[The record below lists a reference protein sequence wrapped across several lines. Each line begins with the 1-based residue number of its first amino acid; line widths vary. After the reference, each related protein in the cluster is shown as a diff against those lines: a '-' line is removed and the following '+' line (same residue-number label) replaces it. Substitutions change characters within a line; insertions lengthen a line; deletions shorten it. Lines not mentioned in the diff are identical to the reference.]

1 MKFSSL
7 FLIIVSLCLATRI
20 AAAPSFLKDRANF
33 KTTLIHVGPSPQ
45 EYQDEFPPD
54 GVKQIDYESG
64 GRSLKAWLRLGSAD
78 AVHKHPVL
86 VYFHGGFAFGASDL
100 EDCRKFIDAGFI
112 VFTPTLRGENG
123 NPGVFEMC
131 LGEVDDARASI
142 QWIAKQDF
150 VDKDHIY
157 AFGHSAG
164 GIVATLVSLL
174 DDVPVQITGSSGGL
188 YGPRF
193 FMSGK
198 MAPFDKSIQDEFRF
212 RSIVGNV
219 SNLKHPHF
227 AYAGQQDSWQEI
239 DAVRKEAST
248 TGRIHVEVLPGDH
261 FSCLPACFEK
271 FLKVVLDD
279 IKKTK

>member
-1 MKFSSL
+1 MKLNRSFL
-7 FLIIVSLCLATRI
+7 LIISLSLATQI
-20 AAAPSFLKDRANF
+20 TAAPSFLKDRSNF
-33 KTTLIHVGPSPQ
+33 KTTLVQVGPSPQ
-45 EYQDEFPPD
+45 EYQDELPPD
-54 GVKQIDYESG
+54 GVRQIHYESG
-64 GRSLKAWLRLGSAD
+64 GRSLKAWLRLGNAD
-78 AVHKHPVL
+78 TAHKHPVL
-86 VYFHGGFAFGASDL
+86 VYFHGGFAFGASDM

-112 VFTPTLRGENG
+112 VFTPMLRGENG

-164 GIVATLVSLL
+164 GIVSTLVSLL

-193 FMSGK
+193 FMNTK
-198 MAPFDKSIQDEFRF
+198 MAPFDKSIRDEFRF

-227 AYAGQQDSWQEI
+227 AYAGQQDSWQEV

-248 TGRIHVEVLPGDH
+248 SGRIRVEVLPGDH

-271 FLKVVLDD
+271 FLKLALED